1 MRATRWPRNRAG
13 PWPHPLKSPYL
24 REEHVCGGGHPLDET
39 PPPNSCS
46 RLQRP
51 RIHHHHTS
59 AHKPPAH
66 TSPQRPGHRR
76 SLSRSSRY
84 PKAAPP
90 ESPPLP
96 RRRLTIGRE
105 PCGPGKR
112 RRYRS
117 RRAWQERQGIPRRQ
131 QQHCDYRSHQ
141 RYRKHLLGGLDGA
154 LPVVGGVGH
163 HEAKLEE
170 PLRSAG
176 EIRSRRHLTEEE
188 SESRGRHSARGREGP
203 ITL

>member
-1 MRATRWPRNRAG
+1 MHILRLCARRAG
-13 PWPHPLKSPYL
+13 PWPHPLKSPHL
-24 REEHVCGGGHPLDET
+24 REEHVCGGGHPLDE
-39 PPPNSCS
+39 PPPPTLSLACS
-46 RLQRP
+46 GREYTTTTL
-51 RIHHHHTS
+51 
-59 AHKPPAH
+59 AH
-66 TSPQRPGHRR
+66 TSPQQPGHRR